1 MKLQFIGATESVT
14 GSKHLLTT
22 KNDIKI
28 LLDCGMFQGE
38 KEVGNISNHQ
48 FGFDPM
54 QIDFIIL
61 SHAHIDHSGL
71 IPRMVKGNF
80 RGRVFCTPATYDLC
94 EVMLMDSARIQ
105 ENDADF
111 INRKRKKEGQPDVE
125 PLYTEAD
132 VKLALSLFKTIPY
145 HKKTT
150 IDEDLSFQ
158 FSDAGHILGS
168 AAVHIDYTGKEGF
181 MHLTYTSDIGR
192 QYDKILP
199 APEPFRQADYII
211 CESTYGDRLHADS
224 DDSLKELEHIILKT
238 CVEKR
243 GKVIIPAF
251 SLDRTQE
258 LVYALDILKTNKR
271 IPALK
276 VYVDSPLSVKTTE
289 IMRNHMELFNDE
301 IKEYMNKTDG
311 DPFIFKDIK
320 YISKVEDSKKL
331 NTFEEPC
338 IIISASGMAEAG
350 RIKHH
355 IKNNIEDDRNTILL
369 VGYASPN
376 SLAGKLKRREPEVR
390 IFGKFYKV
398 NANIETLES
407 YSAHADYSEIIK
419 YLECQ
424 DPSKVKCVYLVHGD
438 EEAKINLQTMLK
450 QAGFKSVKLVT
461 YKEEVILI

>member
-14 GSKHLLTT
+14 GSKHLITT
-22 KNDIKI
+22 KNNIKI

-38 KEVGNISNHQ
+38 REEGNISNHQ

-54 QIDFIIL
+54 QIDYILL

-80 RGRVFCTPATYDLC
+80 RGRIFCTPATYDLC
-94 EVMLMDSARIQ
+94 EIMLMDSARIQ

-111 INRKRKKEGQPDVE
+111 INRKRKKEGQRNVE

-132 VKLALSLFKTIPY
+132 VKLALSLFKTVPY

-150 IDEDLSFQ
+150 LDEDLSFH
-158 FSDAGHILGS
+158 FSDVGHILGS
-168 AAVHIDYTGKEGF
+168 AAVHLDYAGKEGF
-181 MHLTYTSDIGR
+181 MHFTYTSDIGR

-199 APEPFRQADYII
+199 PPEPFRQADYII

-224 DDSLKELEHIILKT
+224 DDSLKELEQIIIKT

-258 LVYALDILKTNKR
+258 LVYALDILKNSKR
-271 IPALK
+271 IPSLK

-301 IKEYMNKTDG
+301 IKAYMNKTDG

-320 YISKVEDSKKL
+320 YISQVEDSKKL
-331 NTFEEPC
+331 NTLEEPC

-355 IKNNIEDDRNTILL
+355 IKNNIEDERNTILL

-376 SLAGKLKRREPEVR
+376 SLAGKLKRKEAEVR
-390 IFGKFYKV
+390 IFGKFYRV

-407 YSAHADYSEIIK
+407 YSAHADYAEIIE
-419 YLECQ
+419 YLKCQ
-424 DPSKVKCVYLVHGD
+424 NPNNVKCIYLVHGD
-438 EEAKINLQTMLK
+438 EKAKINLQSILK
-450 QAGFKSVKLVT
+450 QAGFKSVKLVS